1 MNWDALLRF
10 VRSLNYVLCGL
21 EICGIGRSGKGL
33 CSLAKYTHWYFEIDE
48 KGYPNRQIEKY
59 DNGKVL
65 KYDLENMEDEF
76 GGLGDQIIEIEEF
89 SEFEITKEKFTREWK

>member
-1 MNWDALLRF
+1 MKYYKRQWREKRCDEYANWGT
-10 VRSLNYVLCGL
+10 S
-21 EICGIGRSGKGL
+21 I
-33 CSLAKYTHWYFEIDE
+33 WYFEIDE

-89 SEFEITKEKFTREWK
+89 SEFEITKEEFTKEWK